1 LIRSDNLKTFLGA
14 TVSFLG
20 HGYTK
25 YKVVYIPEKKI
36 NKKAQILKKIE
47 KSYGTNKTRSKRAYA
62 KKKGKANFG
71 AVNYNN
77 LVIIMHT
84 KGEISPEI
92 DYGKGWL
99 EFKEKTKIELK
110 LSDYTGFIIFRDE
123 RNKITVRLNKE
134 TLEDFKNR
142 INEALKTRNK
152 KAFYSILNAFRG
164 FPLFRG
170 IVMQKKVLKRWLI
183 IKLKAQEYKDF
194 IKVPKYL

>member
-1 LIRSDNLKTFLGA
+1 
-14 TVSFLG
+14 
-20 HGYTK
+20 
-25 YKVVYIPEKKI
+25 
-36 NKKAQILKKIE
+36 
-47 KSYGTNKTRSKRAYA
+47 
-62 KKKGKANFG
+62 
-71 AVNYNN
+71 
-77 LVIIMHT
+77 MHT

-92 DYGKGWL
+92 DYGKGWYQF
-99 EFKEKTKIELK
+99 EEKTKIELK

-152 KAFYSILNAFRG
+152 KALYAILNAFKG

-170 IVMQKKVLKRWLI
+170 IVMQKKALKRWLI